1 MKVWQGLYAM
11 VWLIVLELLVAID
24 PRPPSWSI
32 YVHVALGVL
41 IVVLATGNFVGVRRT
56 SAPGRTKRT
65 VRATLGL
72 SVAMVPLGVLLWAD
86 VGAAWQVL
94 LGYSFW
100 DLVHVLHVVLA
111 LAILAQAASAA
122 TAYDMWEEQEFSQN
136 TTPGETPPPPQGRP
150 KTVH

>member
-1 MKVWQGLYAM
+1 MRVWAGLYAM
-11 VWLIVLELLVAID
+11 VWLVFFELLVAID

-41 IVVLATGNFVGVRRT
+41 ILALAALNYVKVRGT

-65 VRATLGL
+65 VRATLAL
-72 SVAMVPLGVLLWAD
+72 SAAMPPLGVVLWAGL
-86 VGAAWQVL
+86 GAGVTVL
-94 LGYSFW
+94 LGYSVW

-122 TAYDMWEEQEFSQN
+122 TAFDMWEEREFERGS
-136 TTPGETPPPPQGRP
+136 TPGEVPPPPSPARAAP
-150 KTVH
+150 